1 MANNV
6 ANPNGRTELALLL
19 SKLAALLGHAVPS
32 YRFSL
37 LQKVGQSV
45 DAHSL
50 GTLDLACELWKSCF
64 ERGQSQRIALGNL
77 EKRDFPLLW
86 ISSSGDSVCLVR
98 GRLSTGRFSAE
109 SANGQSFD
117 LDDRAAQ
124 GGTFVRLWNTAAHQ
138 DLHDKPRNA
147 TQWFAFAMR
156 KHRRVFLEGV
166 FATLLISVIGLAGSM
181 YTMQVYDRVV
191 PTGGYSTL
199 WVLTIGVLI
208 AITLEAV
215 MKMVRSYMVDRSSK
229 AIDLELSGVFFGKAM
244 SIRMDARPNTVGTF
258 ASQIR
263 YFESVRNFIASS
275 TLFVLA
281 DAPFAIFFI
290 FVIAAI
296 AGPVAMVPAIA
307 LPIAVLSGLASVRA
321 IDRYTK
327 DNMQESNRKNGL
339 LIEALDG
346 IEAIKASGG
355 EWKMQDKHRE
365 LTETIAYSDLKLKDV
380 SSRAQYMAQTI
391 QQLNYIGMIAVGAYV
406 ISTGQLSMGGLI
418 ASSIIAGRALTPIAQ
433 IPSLIMQWKHAKSA
447 LDGLNAIMEMPS
459 DRPEGERMIVPEGC
473 TGHLRMED
481 VGYSYRGEKPD
492 LQVQRLEFK
501 PGERVAIIGSVGS
514 GKSTLIKVV
523 SGLFKPQSGAVF
535 LDGIDMMS
543 LAPEF
548 VREHVGY
555 LPQDVRLFG
564 GTLRENLSIGL
575 PTPSDSVIMRAAALT
590 GLDQAIRNHPKGLE
604 LEIAEGGHGLSGG
617 QRQLVGLTRTLIA
630 RPRVLLMD
638 EPTASM
644 DGQLE
649 SKVMKHVFEEMP
661 ADSSVIVV
669 THKLSVLTYVDR
681 VIVVDKGG
689 VVVDG
694 PKEQVMERIRQ
705 GLSNKPVEASKS
717 LGVGT

>member
-1 MANNV
+1 MDKDV
-6 ANPNGRTELALLL
+6 VSTYGRADLAVLL

-37 LQKVGQSV
+37 LQNVGQSV
-45 DAHSL
+45 GTESL
-50 GTLDLACELWKSCF
+50 GTLELACELWKSCF
-64 ERGQSQRIALGNL
+64 ERGQAKQVPLGKL

-86 ISSSGDSVCLVR
+86 VSAAGEVACLVR

-109 SANGQSFD
+109 TVDGQPFD
-117 LDDRAAQ
+117 LDGGRAQ
-124 GGTFVRLWNTAAHQ
+124 SGTFVRLWNTAVQ
-138 DLHDKPRNA
+138 QEQYEKPRNA

-166 FATLLISVIGLAGSM
+166 FATFLISVIGLAGSM

-191 PTGGYSTL
+191 PTGGYATL

-208 AITLEAV
+208 AITLEAA

-281 DAPFAIFFI
+281 DAPFAVFFI
-290 FVIAAI
+290 FVIAAL
-296 AGPVAMVPAIA
+296 AGPVAFVPAIA
-307 LPIAVLSGLASVRA
+307 LPVAVLSGLAFVRS
-321 IDRYTK
+321 IDHYTK
-327 DNMQESNRKNGL
+327 DSMHESNRKNGL

-355 EWKMQDKHRE
+355 EWKMQDKHKE
-365 LTETIAYSDLKLKDV
+365 LTESIAYSDLKLKDV
-380 SSRAQYMAQTI
+380 SNRAQYLAQTI

-406 ISTGQLSMGGLI
+406 ISTGQLTMGGLI

-433 IPSLIMQWKHAKSA
+433 IPQLIMQWKHAKTA

-459 DRPEGERMIVPEGC
+459 DRPDGERMIVPQQCG
-473 TGHLRMED
+473 GHLRME
-481 VGYSYRGEKPD
+481 GISYSYRGEKPD

-501 PGERVAIIGSVGS
+501 PGERVAIIGAVGS
-514 GKSTLIKVV
+514 GKSTLIKVL
-523 SGLFKPQSGAVF
+523 SGLFKPQSGSVF
-535 LDGIDMMS
+535 LDGVDMMS
-543 LAPEF
+543 VAPEF
-548 VREHVGY
+548 VREHIGY
-555 LPQDVRLFG
+555 QPQDVRLFG

-617 QRQLVGLTRTLIA
+617 QRQLVGLTRMLIA

-649 SKVMKHVFEEMP
+649 SKVMKHVFEDMP

-669 THKLSVLTYVDR
+669 THKMSVLTYVDR
-681 VIVVDKGG
+681 VIVVDKGA
-689 VVVDG
+689 VVLDG

-705 GLSNKPVEASKS
+705 GLSTKPVEVSKS
-717 LGVGT
+717 LGVGA